1 VPLPQRLVIATR
13 ASRLA
18 LWQAEHVRDRLR
30 TLYPACAVELLT
42 LTTRGD
48 QILDRTLSKVGGK
61 GLFVK
66 ELENALLDGRADL
79 AVHSLKDVPVD
90 LQAPFE
96 LCAVLDRADP
106 RDAFV
111 SNRYAT
117 LAELPAG
124 AVVGTSSLRR
134 ESQIRARYPE
144 LVVKP
149 LRGNLDTRL
158 GKLDKGEYDAIV
170 LAAAGLDR
178 LGLGARIRSLLD
190 PADSLPA
197 AGQGALGIE
206 IRDDRDDMR
215 AWLAP
220 LISSAT
226 TACVQ
231 AERAVSRTLGGSCQV
246 PLAAFAELSG
256 DTLSLRALVA
266 STDGVRIVRT
276 TRTGPAADA
285 DALGVA
291 AAQELLDGGA
301 AAILQELLQA
311 DPRPD

>member
-1 VPLPQRLVIATR
+1 MSAPQRLVIATR

-30 TLYPACAVELLT
+30 AVYPNCSVELLT

-66 ELENALLDGRADL
+66 ELETALLDGRADL

-96 LCAVLDRADP
+96 LCAVLERADP
-106 RDAFV
+106 RDAFI
-111 SNRYAT
+111 SNDYAT
-117 LAELPAG
+117 LADLPAG

-134 ESQIRARYPE
+134 ESQIRQRYPH
-144 LVVKP
+144 LQIKP

-158 GKLDKGEYDAIV
+158 GKLDQGDYAAIV
-170 LAAAGLDR
+170 LAAAGLQR
-178 LGLGARIRSLLD
+178 LDLGHRIRSLLD
-190 PADSLPA
+190 PVDSLPA

-206 IRDDRDDMR
+206 IRDDRDDLR

-220 LISSAT
+220 LVCART
-226 TACVQ
+226 TACVL

-246 PLAAFAELSG
+246 PLAAYAVLDG
-256 DTLSLRALVA
+256 DNVELRALVA
-266 STDGVRIVRT
+266 SPDGKQVIHSQQ
-276 TRTGPAADA
+276 TGPVAQAEQI
-285 DALGVA
+285 GEA
-291 AAQELLDGGA
+291 AAQALLSKGA
-301 AAILQELLQA
+301 AAILAALQDTSA
-311 DPRPD
+311 V

>member
-1 VPLPQRLVIATR
+1 MSTPQRLVIATR

-30 TLYPACAVELLT
+30 TLYPDCTVELLT

-66 ELENALLDGRADL
+66 ELETALLDGRADL

-96 LCAVLDRADP
+96 LCAVLERADP
-106 RDAFV
+106 RDALV
-111 SNRYAT
+111 SNDYAS
-117 LAELPAG
+117 LADLPAG

-134 ESQIRARYPE
+134 ESQIRQRYPH
-144 LVVKP
+144 LQVKP

-158 GKLDKGEYDAIV
+158 GKLDRGEYAAIV
-170 LAAAGLDR
+170 LAAAGLQR
-178 LGLGARIRSLLD
+178 LGLGSRIRSLLE

-206 IRDDRDDMR
+206 IRDDRDDLR
-215 AWLAP
+215 TWLAP
-220 LISSAT
+220 LVSQDTS
-226 TACVQ
+226 ACVV

-246 PLAAFAELSG
+246 PLAAYAVLDG
-256 DTLSLRALVA
+256 DTIVLRALVA
-266 STDGVRIVRT
+266 SPDGKHMIRAQHS
-276 TRTGPAADA
+276 GPIAQARQI
-285 DALGVA
+285 GEA
-291 AAQELLDGGA
+291 AAQELLANGA
-301 AAILQELLQA
+301 AAILAALQDTSA
-311 DPRPD
+311 H

>member
-1 VPLPQRLVIATR
+1 MSVPQRLVIATR

-30 TLYPACAVELLT
+30 ALYPGCAVELLT

-66 ELENALLDGRADL
+66 ELETALLDGRADL

-90 LQAPFE
+90 LQAPFD
-96 LCAVLDRADP
+96 LCAVLERADP

-111 SNRYAT
+111 SNDYAT
-117 LAELPAG
+117 LADLPAG

-134 ESQIRARYPE
+134 ESQIRQRYPH
-144 LVVKP
+144 LAVKP

-158 GKLDKGEYDAIV
+158 GKLDRGDYAAIV
-170 LAAAGLDR
+170 LAAAGLQR
-178 LGLGARIRSLLD
+178 LGLQARIRCLLD
-190 PADSLPA
+190 PDQSLPA

-206 IRDDRDDMR
+206 IRDDRDDLR

-220 LISSAT
+220 LACADT
-226 TACVQ
+226 TACVV
-231 AERAVSRTLGGSCQV
+231 AERAVSRALGGSCQV
-246 PLAAFAELSG
+246 PLAAYAQIAG

-266 STDGVRIVRT
+266 SPDGARVVRCQHA
-276 TRTGPAADA
+276 GPASEAQA
-285 DALGVA
+285 IGEA
-291 AAQELLDGGA
+291 AARELLADGA
-301 AAILQELLQA
+301 AAILAELLQEPPA
-311 DPRPD
+311 S